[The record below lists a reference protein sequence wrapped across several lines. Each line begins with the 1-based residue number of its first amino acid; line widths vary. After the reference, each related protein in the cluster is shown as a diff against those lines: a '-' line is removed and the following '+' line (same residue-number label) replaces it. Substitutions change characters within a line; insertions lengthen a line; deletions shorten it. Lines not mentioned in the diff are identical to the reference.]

1 MTVGFRVNFLGGKNI
16 MKNVKKLAV
25 TAMLFAV
32 GIVLPFMI
40 GQIPAI
46 GKMLLPMHIPVLL
59 CGFIVGWQ
67 YGAVIGFLLPIVRGI
82 LFGMPPLYPNAIA
95 MAFEMVTY
103 GFVSGFLYSH
113 AKWQCTKM
121 LYVSLIAAMLAGRV
135 VWAFAEVVLLG
146 IGGNM
151 FTWNMFVA
159 GAVLNAIPGII
170 VQLVLIPLIM
180 VALKRAKVV
189 PLWIGNGNKSG
200 VSGRAVEK

>member
-1 MTVGFRVNFLGGKNI
+1 MLDLGSFFRRKYYEKCEKTCCDGNAVCSWNCTAVYDWADTGYRKDAFADAYSCIVMRLYSR
-16 MKNVKKLAV
+16 LAD
-25 TAMLFAV
+25 
-32 GIVLPFMI
+32 
-40 GQIPAI
+40 
-46 GKMLLPMHIPVLL
+46 
-59 CGFIVGWQ
+59 Q

-82 LFGMPPLYPNAIA
+82 LFGMPPLYPNAVA
-95 MAFEMVTY
+95 MAFEMATY

-159 GAVLNAIPGII
+159 GAFLNAIPGII

-180 VALKRAKVV
+180 IALKRAKVV

-200 VSGRAVEK
+200 VSWRAVEK

>member
-1 MTVGFRVNFLGGKNI
+1 

-82 LFGMPPLYPNAIA
+82 LFGMPPLYPNAVA
-95 MAFEMVTY
+95 MAFEMATY

-121 LYVSLIAAMLAGRV
+121 LYVSLIAAMLAGRA

-159 GAVLNAIPGII
+159 GAFLNAIPGII

-200 VSGRAVEK
+200 VSGQSTIK

>member
-1 MTVGFRVNFLGGKNI
+1 

-32 GIVLPFMI
+32 GIVLPFLT
-40 GQIPAI
+40 GQIPAV

-67 YGAVIGFLLPIVRGI
+67 YGAVIGFLLPIVRSI
-82 LFGMPPLYPNAIA
+82 LFGMPPMFPVAIA
-95 MAFEMVTY
+95 MAFEMATY

-121 LYVSLIAAMLAGRV
+121 LYISLVSAMLAGRV
-135 VWAFAEVVLLG
+135 VWALAEVVLLG

-151 FTWNMFVA
+151 FTWKMFIS
-159 GAVLNAIPGII
+159 GALLNAIPGII
-170 VQLVLIPLIM
+170 VQLVFIPVIM

-189 PLWIGNGNKSG
+189 PLGIGNEEKSA
-200 VSGRAVEK
+200 VSQAAGK

>member
-67 YGAVIGFLLPIVRGI
+67 YGAVIGFMLPIVRGI

-95 MAFEMVTY
+95 MAFEMATY

-159 GAVLNAIPGII
+159 GAFLNAIPGII
-170 VQLVLIPLIM
+170 VQLVLIPFIM

-189 PLWIGNGNKSG
+189 PLWIGNENKSG
-200 VSGRAVEK
+200 VSGQIVEK